1 MSDDPA
7 AANVPTVAAAGALP
21 EQSGTEPLPTRTQA
35 IRQTCRRLLGIPDY
49 DGYLSHRQQRHP
61 GQAVLSEREFHA
73 TAIDRKYGAAGPRCC

>member
-7 AANVPTVAAAGALP
+7 ADSPTVAAATPPA
-21 EQSGTEPLPTRTQA
+21 RAQA

-49 DGYLSHRQQRHP
+49 DGYLAHRQQQHP

>member
-7 AANVPTVAAAGALP
+7 AGAP
-21 EQSGTEPLPTRTQA
+21 PARAQG

-49 DGYLSHRQQRHP
+49 DGYLAHRQQQHP

-73 TAIDRKYGAAGPRCC
+73 EAIDRKYGGGAGPRCC

>member
-7 AANVPTVAAAGALP
+7 AAEMPAGP
-21 EQSGTEPLPTRTQA
+21 PREPPGTEPLPTRTQA

-49 DGYLSHRQQRHP
+49 DGYLAHRQQRHP

-73 TAIDRKYGAAGPRCC
+73 EAIDRKYGAAGPRCC

>member
-7 AANVPTVAAAGALP
+7 AADAPTVAAAGAP
-21 EQSGTEPLPTRTQA
+21 PQSKTEPLPARAQA

-49 DGYLSHRQQRHP
+49 DGYLAHRQQQHP

-73 TAIDRKYGAAGPRCC
+73 EAIDRKYGAAGPRCC